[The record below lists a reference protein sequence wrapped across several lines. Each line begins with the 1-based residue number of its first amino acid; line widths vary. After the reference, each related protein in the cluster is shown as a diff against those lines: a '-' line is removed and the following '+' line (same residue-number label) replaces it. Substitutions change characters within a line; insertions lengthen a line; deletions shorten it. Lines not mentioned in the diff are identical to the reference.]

1 MNLTEEMLAQT
12 ACLPASEL
20 WAADRSS
27 VAYLATDGKLYSV
40 RAGQPILGQP
50 EDTDLRSVLFV
61 EPLLL
66 ASKVREARR
75 SRIRFAQH

>member
-1 MNLTEEMLAQT
+1 MNLTEEM
-12 ACLPASEL
+12 
-20 WAADRSS
+20 
-27 VAYLATDGKLYSV
+27 LYSV